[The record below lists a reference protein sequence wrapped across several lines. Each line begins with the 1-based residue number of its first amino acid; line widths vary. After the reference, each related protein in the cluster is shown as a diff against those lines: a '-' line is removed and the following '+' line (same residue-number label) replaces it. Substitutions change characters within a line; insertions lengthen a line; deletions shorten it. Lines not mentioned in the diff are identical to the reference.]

1 MGGGGMETGNGRLLP
16 GHRRIV
22 AGGDRPRSRRWVR
35 RAAAFFPRQPQRR
48 ERLMFRVMLYTQWKW
63 SRLIILLGAIAAFAL
78 PIISLQGAARADR
91 NPLAAQDLLRAVQSW
106 GTLYPV
112 LAAALGLLVAMAG
125 WAPDHRGRHVHAL
138 TLPLPRW
145 RYVLLRCA
153 CGALLLA
160 IPAVAVL
167 AGALLATAT
176 ATLPPGLQ
184 SYPFALP
191 AHFVL
196 APAGT
201 YGGFF
206 AFSPAPARPPRPLPP
221 PLCA

>member
-1 MGGGGMETGNGRLLP
+1 
-16 GHRRIV
+16 
-22 AGGDRPRSRRWVR
+22 
-35 RAAAFFPRQPQRR
+35 
-48 ERLMFRVMLYTQWKW
+48 MFRVMLYTQWKW
-63 SRLIILLGAIAAFAL
+63 SRLIILLGTIAAFAL

-153 CGALLLA
+153 GGAALLA
-160 IPAVAVL
+160 IPVAAVF
-167 AGALLATAT
+167 AGAILATAT

-184 SYPFALP
+184 GYPLALGTHFALATAVAYAVFFAVSAGTARTAGIILGVCGAAVVVQIVAGVANLDLDIVGPLRMVVLGSAGPFAIFTGRWML
-191 AHFVL
+191 VDV
-196 APAGT
+196 
-201 YGGFF
+201 
-206 AFSPAPARPPRPLPP
+206 
-221 PLCA
+221 